1 MLLSGSVF
9 SDFSI
14 VSSESQSSNTTGP
27 GDSDFTLSFTREAF
41 PEAVHPALTLFL
53 LQAEQLQL
61 FRVEPNAVAF
71 VAAVDLHIFKSDFD
85 KRAVT
90 FRAADCGGF
99 CLLSFLLFSPLRA

>member
-9 SDFSI
+9 SEFSI
-14 VSSESQSSNTTGP
+14 VSSDSQSYNTTGS

-41 PEAVHPALTLFL
+41 PQAVHPALTLLL

-61 FRVEPNAVAF
+61 SRVEPNAVAF
-71 VAAVDLHIFKSDFD
+71 VAAVDLHVFKSDLD
-85 KRAVT
+85 KRAVA
-90 FRAADCGGF
+90 FRAVDCRGF